1 MALSYTEIEVEE
13 ETFHIFTLP
22 DRRPTAGSSQP
33 IKWLY
38 QMIVESYL
46 YHDGDTQAKGTGAF
60 YRLLQCTPG
69 AAGRAWWPRA
79 SASTAPGATGARR
92 SSRPS
97 ASRSRARTRGARLH

>member
-1 MALSYTEIEVEE
+1 MALSYIEIEVEE

-46 YHDGDTQAKGTGAF
+46 YHNGEAEAKEKQPESLECWLCRKCLAPLARWVRSG
-60 YRLLQCTPG
+60 
-69 AAGRAWWPRA
+69 GR
-79 SASTAPGATGARR
+79 
-92 SSRPS
+92 SRPDVQMPGL
-97 ASRSRARTRGARLH
+97 ARANHL